1 MFTVKATYRN
11 ETRKFSFSGTVLF
24 PTYEEL
30 YQQLYRIFPIS
41 HNYYLSKLIFSPD
54 ASKPSRILIGKE
66 VHNAEEYSTRI
77 APLRRRWPNPLLRF
91 SIFDETLHKVPSA
104 TVEDSEKVPS
114 PLSLM
119 AIPPPPVL
127 LPTPAPPNLSSTS
140 SFDRRFQE
148 FLSSKAAHLPP
159 PSSRPLPTL
168 EHPSFLTP
176 PISPSFI
183 PPPPPIIF
191 REPPVLNGHPSPSSL
206 LSFARQAA
214 SPQPCCSVAKGKSE
228 IETLFVSFRKDIDR
242 IILNTFGDCNASAQ
256 VDTFHY
262 QTPFGAGISNKTP
275 HASSEASCNTTNVS
289 TEPSSSRQCFV
300 CRNEFSG
307 SWYGCVKCQWHYV
320 CPSCFSKSGAM
331 HTFSFGPTHVVQ
343 QCEAAP
349 SIAITPSAAE
359 IPTESQSTG
368 TELVDADPMQRP
380 SVIHR
385 NIVCDSC
392 NEIIVGV
399 RRKCLDCPDYDL
411 CTPCIESGAAERHN
425 SFHEFFDIE
434 TPGRVFVHTVFS
446 GSGERD
452 ASPISRNATADN
464 PRTFAATSVSTIEA
478 IRHCA
483 ACNMCDSPIVGDR
496 FKCVNCP
503 DFDTCSDCFKITK
516 EQHPYHGFVRVSKTS
531 DLMMRNAV
539 TNTAIHYA
547 TCDSAPPACR
557 KTIRGVRYKCMHPS
571 CPDFDLCQ
579 NCEALPIPV
588 HPSIH
593 PLLKMKT
600 PDTVVPTVYRVG
612 MTNLIH
618 SRRTSQG
625 NTPPQTLGPRPPK
638 SLPVSVSHAS
648 EISVKKEQQPSLVVP
663 ESLSPLAIL
672 AQCDDCVSANPV
684 GPWGYGLSPAK
695 SPQSPLSPA
704 PKCEEPPSSPTKLS
718 VSSCYQAARPVES
731 QQPSVVDREQSTPP
745 DSNLAQTI
753 DRPSAEVNSPPLDL
767 NPSLDIFREVWPKV
781 NWEMKHLTEARQSE
795 VDPSGSVADSDEAIE
810 NHWGRIV
817 EQTNSLAKTA
827 RLEESAESFLKEV
840 SPAIPTLSFD
850 IPPVIVPRFSADKD
864 LAALLRG
871 FRTPSPVA
879 SEAPAPSSI
888 TFSTLPDSAMDEQAA
903 VLPSQEQQ
911 QALITSLSCAF
922 VSDTTVPDGQI
933 FPPGAEFV
941 KSWRMLNNGEK
952 PWPEMTEIHFVAGE
966 SFAPEADS
974 SMVFKVGRVDPG
986 EALDVWTG
994 DLKAPDAP
1002 GRYVSYWKLTDG
1014 AGQRFGAN
1022 IWIDVTVI
1030 EPRQSA
1036 DEADDHSL
1044 ASSSMVMPK
1053 SSSDNRSAPSV
1064 GPLGHLFEPSYPST
1078 SKPTTD
1084 GTDDGASDGSSVSLV
1099 SVPSSDD
1106 YGSDWQDTH
1115 SQSEN
1120 LEYVVL
1126 YDSNGSEDE

>member
-54 ASKPSRILIGKE
+54 VSKTSRILIGKE
-66 VHNAEEYSTRI
+66 VHNAEEYNTRI

-91 SIFDETLHKVPSA
+91 SIFDETPHKAPSA
-104 TVEDSEKVPS
+104 TVEDSPEVLN
-114 PLSLM
+114 PLSFM
-119 AIPPPPVL
+119 AIPPPPTL
-127 LPTPAPPNLSSTS
+127 LSTPAPPNLSSAS
-140 SFDRRFQE
+140 SFDTRFQE
-148 FLSSKAAHLPP
+148 FLSFKAAHPPP

-168 EHPSFLTP
+168 EAVSFIAP
-176 PISPSFI
+176 QISPSFI
-183 PPPPPIIF
+183 SPPPPIIF
-191 REPPVLNGHPSPSSL
+191 SEPPAPSRHPSLPSLPSL
-206 LSFARQAA
+206 SYQAA
-214 SPQPCCSVAKGKSE
+214 SPKSCCSVAKGKSE
-228 IETLFVSFRKDIDR
+228 METLLTSFRKDIDR
-242 IILNTFGDCNASAQ
+242 IILDTFGECNASAQ
-256 VDTFHY
+256 VDTSHR
-262 QTPFGAGISNKTP
+262 QTPFGAGTSNEAP
-275 HASSEASCNTTNVS
+275 HASSEASFNTMNVS
-289 TEPSSSRQCFV
+289 MEPLSSHWCFV

-307 SWYGCVKCQWHYV
+307 SWYGCVKCPWHYV

-343 QCEAAP
+343 QHETVP

-359 IPTESQSTG
+359 ISAESQSTG
-368 TELVDADPMQRP
+368 TELVDAEPRQNP
-380 SVIHR
+380 PVIHQ
-385 NIVCDSC
+385 NILCDNC
-392 NEIIVGV
+392 NEVIVGV

-425 SFHEFFDIE
+425 PFHEFFDIE
-434 TPGRVFVHTVFS
+434 IPGRVLVHTVFS
-446 GSGERD
+446 GSGERGV
-452 ASPISRNATADN
+452 SPNSGSAIADS
-464 PRTFAATSVSTIEA
+464 PRTSAATPVSTIET

-483 ACNMCDSPIVGDR
+483 ACNLCDSPIVGDR

-503 DFDTCSDCFKITK
+503 DFDTCANCFKITG
-516 EQHPYHGFVRVSKTS
+516 EQHPYHGFVRVSKPS
-531 DLMMRNAV
+531 DLVMRNAV
-539 TNTAIHYA
+539 TNRTTHYA
-547 TCDSAPPACR
+547 TCDACR
-557 KTIRGVRYKCMHPS
+557 ETIRGVRYKCMHPS

-600 PDTVVPTVYRVG
+600 PDTVIPTVYRVG

-625 NTPPQTLGPRPPK
+625 STPPETFKPRPPK
-638 SLPVSVSHAS
+638 SPSVSVSRTS
-648 EISVKKEQQPSLVVP
+648 EISVKKEEEPSLVP

-672 AQCDDCVSANPV
+672 AQCPDCSVTPNC
-684 GPWGYGLSPAK
+684 K
-695 SPQSPLSPA
+695 
-704 PKCEEPPSSPTKLS
+704 EPSSSPTELS
-718 VSSCYQAARPVES
+718 TSPCYQVIRPVES
-731 QQPSVVDREQSTPP
+731 QKPSIVDREQSTSPY
-745 DSNLAQTI
+745 SNLVQTI
-753 DRPSAEVNSPPLDL
+753 DRSSVKVNSPPLDL
-767 NPSLDIFREVWPKV
+767 NPSLDIFHEVWPKV
-781 NWEMKHLTEARQSE
+781 NREMKHLTEARQIE
-795 VDPSGSVADSDEAIE
+795 VNSLSSVADLGKAIE
-810 NHWGRIV
+810 TDLGKLAESTTSPVKGICPTESV
-817 EQTNSLAKTA
+817 DSLLK
-827 RLEESAESFLKEV
+827 EESPV
-840 SPAIPTLSFD
+840 IPTLSFD
-850 IPPVIVPRFSADKD
+850 VPPMDFAG
-864 LAALLRG
+864 LLRG

-879 SEAPAPSSI
+879 SKAPAPSST
-888 TFSTLPDSAMDEQAA
+888 TFSSLPDNVTDVIDEQATTT
-903 VLPSQEQQ
+903 PSLEQQ
-911 QALITSLSCAF
+911 QAGITPFSCAF
-922 VSDTTVPDGQI
+922 VSDTTVPSGQI

-941 KSWRMLNNGEK
+941 KSWRMLNDGDK
-952 PWPEMTEIHFVAGE
+952 AWPETTQIHFVAGE
-966 SFAPEADS
+966 SFSPGADS
-974 SMVFKVGRVDPG
+974 SLIVKVGRVDPG

-1014 AGQRFGAN
+1014 TGEMFGPSV
-1022 IWIDVTVI
+1022 WIDVTVT

-1036 DEADDHSL
+1036 DEADDDSL

-1053 SSSDNRSAPSV
+1053 SSDNRSAHSV
-1064 GPLGHLFEPSYPST
+1064 GALGHLFEPSYPPT

-1115 SQSEN
+1115 SQPEN

>member
-54 ASKPSRILIGKE
+54 ASQPSRILIGKE

-91 SIFDETLHKVPSA
+91 SIFDETPHKAPSA
-104 TVEDSEKVPS
+104 TVEDSREVS
-114 PLSLM
+114 APLSFM
-119 AIPPPPVL
+119 AIPPPPTL
-127 LPTPAPPNLSSTS
+127 MPTLAPPNLVPTK
-140 SFDRRFQE
+140 SFDTRFQE
-148 FLSSKAAHLPP
+148 FLSFKAAHPPP

-168 EHPSFLTP
+168 ERSSTLTSQ
-176 PISPSFI
+176 ISPSFT
-183 PPPPPIIF
+183 PPPPIIF
-191 REPPVLNGHPSPSSL
+191 QEPHRHPSSPSLPSL
-206 LSFARQAA
+206 SPRAA
-214 SPQPCCSVAKGKSE
+214 SPKPCCSITKGKSE
-228 IETLFVSFRKDIDR
+228 METLLISFRQDIDR
-242 IILNTFGDCNASAQ
+242 IILDTFGQCNASAQ
-256 VDTFHY
+256 VDTSHR
-262 QTPFGAGISNKTP
+262 QTPLGSGISNEAHT
-275 HASSEASCNTTNVS
+275 SSEASCNTS
-289 TEPSSSRQCFV
+289 TESTSSHWCFV

-307 SWYGCVKCQWHYV
+307 SWYGCVKCPWHYV
-320 CPSCFSKSGAM
+320 CPNCFSKSGAM
-331 HTFSFGPTHVVQ
+331 HTFSFGPAHVVQ
-343 QCEAAP
+343 QREAVP

-359 IPTESQSTG
+359 IPAESQPAG
-368 TELVDADPMQRP
+368 TELVDAQPNQHSP
-380 SVIHR
+380 VIHR

-411 CTPCIESGAAERHN
+411 CTPCLESGAAQSHN
-425 SFHEFFDIE
+425 PFHEFFDIE
-434 TPGRVFVHTVFS
+434 TPGRVLVHTVFS

-452 ASPISRNATADN
+452 TSPNSRSATADG
-464 PRTFAATSVSTIEA
+464 PLTSAATSASTSET

-503 DFDTCSDCFKITK
+503 DFDTCADCFKITG
-516 EQHPYHGFVRVSKTS
+516 EQHPHHGFVRVSKPN

-539 TNTAIHYA
+539 TNTATFYA
-547 TCDSAPPACR
+547 TCDSCR
-557 KTIRGVRYKCMHPS
+557 KPIRGVRYKCMHPS

-600 PDTVVPTVYRVG
+600 PDTVIPTVYRVG
-612 MTNLIH
+612 MTKLH

-625 NTPPQTLGPRPPK
+625 STPPHTFEPRLPKPP
-638 SLPVSVSHAS
+638 LVSVSRTSS
-648 EISVKKEQQPSLVVP
+648 EVSVKKEREPSLVVL

-672 AQCDDCVSANPV
+672 AQCPDCVSENSV
-684 GPWGYGLSPAK
+684 GPWGYGLTPAK
-695 SPQSPLSPA
+695 LLQSPQSPVPNY
-704 PKCEEPPSSPTKLS
+704 EEPSLSPTKLS
-718 VSSCYQAARPVES
+718 VSSVSSCYQAVRPVES
-731 QQPSVVDREQSTPP
+731 QQPFAVEREQSTSPY
-745 DSNLAQTI
+745 SNLSRTI

-781 NWEMKHLTEARQSE
+781 NREMKHLTEARQSE
-795 VDPSGSVADSDEAIE
+795 VNSPSSVADSDEVVE
-810 NHWGRIV
+810 TDLGRLA
-817 EQTNSLAKTA
+817 EPTNSPLKAI
-827 RLEESAESFLKEV
+827 RPEESAESLLKDV

-850 IPPVIVPRFSADKD
+850 GPPMD

-871 FRTPSPVA
+871 FRTPSPI
-879 SEAPAPSSI
+879 APELLAPSSTTFPSFPSSVIDDQI
-888 TFSTLPDSAMDEQAA
+888 TTT
-903 VLPSQEQQ
+903 PSPEQQ
-911 QALITSLSCAF
+911 QAQITPLSCVF

-941 KSWRMLNNGEK
+941 KSWRMLNDGVL
-952 PWPEMTEIHFVAGE
+952 PWPETTEIHFVAGE
-966 SFAPEADS
+966 SFSPEADS
-974 SMVFKVGRVDPG
+974 SMIVKVGRVDPG

-1002 GRYVSYWKLTDG
+1002 GRYVSYWNLTDG
-1014 AGQRFGAN
+1014 AGQRFGPN
-1022 IWIDVTVI
+1022 VWIDVTVA

-1036 DEADDHSL
+1036 DEADDLSL

-1053 SSSDNRSAPSV
+1053 SSSDNRSAHSV
-1064 GPLGHLFEPSYPST
+1064 GPVDHLFEPSYPST

-1115 SQSEN
+1115 SQPEN

>member
-11 ETRKFSFSGTVLF
+11 ETRKFSFSETVLF

-91 SIFDETLHKVPSA
+91 FIFDETPHKVPSA
-104 TVEDSEKVPS
+104 TVQDSREASS
-114 PLSLM
+114 PLSFM

-127 LPTPAPPNLSSTS
+127 LSTPASLDLSPTS
-140 SFDRRFQE
+140 SFDTRSQE
-148 FLSSKAAHLPP
+148 FLAFKAAHLSPP
-159 PSSRPLPTL
+159 SRPLLSLKRPNFL
-168 EHPSFLTP
+168 APPILPSFV
-176 PISPSFI
+176 

-191 REPPVLNGHPSPSSL
+191 QEPPALSRHPSLPS
-206 LSFARQAA
+206 LSPKVA
-214 SPQPCCSVAKGKSE
+214 SQPCCSVTKGKSE
-228 IETLFVSFRKDIDR
+228 MATLLASFRKDIDR
-242 IILNTFGDCNASAQ
+242 IMLDTFGECNAPAQ
-256 VDTFHY
+256 VDTPC
-262 QTPFGAGISNKTP
+262 QTPFGVGISNETP
-275 HASSEASCNTTNVS
+275 HASSEALGNTMNLS
-289 TEPSSSRQCFV
+289 TVPPSSCFV

-307 SWYGCVKCQWHYV
+307 SWYGCVKCPWHYI

-331 HTFSFGPTHVVQ
+331 HTFSFGPTHIVQ
-343 QCEAAP
+343 QREAAP

-359 IPTESQSTG
+359 IPAESQSTR
-368 TELVDADPMQRP
+368 TELVDAESNQRSP
-380 SVIHR
+380 VIHR

-392 NEIIVGV
+392 NEIIVGI
-399 RRKCLDCPDYDL
+399 RHKCLDCPDYDL
-411 CTPCIESGAAERHN
+411 CTPCIETGATEMHN

-434 TPGRVFVHTVFS
+434 TPGQVFVHTVFS

-452 ASPISRNATADN
+452 ASPVGRNTATDNSR
-464 PRTFAATSVSTIEA
+464 AATPAST

-503 DFDTCSDCFKITK
+503 DFDTCADCFKITG
-516 EQHPYHGFVRVSKTS
+516 EQHPYHGFVRVRKTS
-531 DLMMRNAV
+531 DLMMRNAM
-539 TNTAIHYA
+539 TNMTTHYA
-547 TCDSAPPACR
+547 TCNSCR

-600 PDTVVPTVYRVG
+600 PDTIIPTVYRVG

-618 SRRTSQG
+618 TRRTSQG
-625 NTPPQTLGPRPPK
+625 STPPRALEPRPPK
-638 SLPVSVSHAS
+638 SPPVSVSRTS
-648 EISVKKEQQPSLVVP
+648 SDISVKKEQELFHVVS

-672 AQCDDCVSANPV
+672 AQCPDCVNASSV
-684 GPWGYGLSPAK
+684 GPWGYGLTPAK
-695 SPQSPLSPA
+695 LPQSPQSHA
-704 PKCEEPPSSPTKLS
+704 PNCEDLPSSPTTLN
-718 VSSCYQAARPVES
+718 VSSDCQAVRPVES
-731 QQPSVVDREQSTPP
+731 QQPSAVDHEQSTSLHS
-745 DSNLAQTI
+745 DMIQTI
-753 DRPSAEVNSPPLDL
+753 DRSSTEVNPPPPDL
-767 NPSLDIFREVWPKV
+767 SPSLDIFREIWPKV
-781 NWEMKHLTEARQSE
+781 NREMKHLSEARRSE
-795 VDPSGSVADSDEAIE
+795 VDLPSSVANSDRAIE
-810 NHWGRIV
+810 TDLGKLA
-817 EQTNSLAKTA
+817 ESTNSLAKA
-827 RLEESAESFLKEV
+827 IRPKGSVESLLKEI
-840 SPAIPTLSFD
+840 SPTIPTLSFD
-850 IPPVIVPRFSADKD
+850 VPPMIEPLFSADRD

-871 FRTPSPVA
+871 FRTPSPVT
-879 SEAPAPSSI
+879 SEAPAAFST
-888 TFSTLPDSAMDEQAA
+888 TFSALPDSVVDEQAA
-903 VLPSQEQQ
+903 TTPSPKQQ
-911 QALITSLSCAF
+911 QAPITSLSSAF

-941 KSWRMLNNGEK
+941 KSWRMLNDGER
-952 PWPEMTEIHFVAGE
+952 PWPETTEIHFVAGE
-966 SFAPEADS
+966 SFSPEADS
-974 SMVFKVGRVDPG
+974 SMVVKVGRVDPG
-986 EALDVWTG
+986 KALDVWTG

-1002 GRYVSYWKLTDG
+1002 GRYVSYWKMTDG

-1022 IWIDVTVI
+1022 IWIDVTVT

-1053 SSSDNRSAPSV
+1053 SSSDNRSAHSV
-1064 GPLGHLFEPSYPST
+1064 GPLGHLFEPSYPAT

-1084 GTDDGASDGSSVSLV
+1084 VTDDGASDGSSISLV

-1115 SQSEN
+1115 SQPEN

>member
-11 ETRKFSFSGTVLF
+11 ETRKFSFSGTVSF

-30 YQQLYRIFPIS
+30 HQQLYRIFPIS

-54 ASKPSRILIGKE
+54 ASKPSRILIGRE
-66 VHNAEEYSTRI
+66 VHNAEEYNIRI

-91 SIFDETLHKVPSA
+91 SIFDDTPHKVPSA
-104 TVEDSEKVPS
+104 MVEDSREVPS
-114 PLSLM
+114 PLSFM
-119 AIPPPPVL
+119 AIPPPPTL
-127 LPTPAPPNLSSTS
+127 LPTPAPTS
-140 SFDRRFQE
+140 SFDTRFQE
-148 FLSSKAAHLPP
+148 LSFKAAHLPP

-168 EHPSFLTP
+168 ECPSVFTP

-183 PPPPPIIF
+183 SPPPPIIF
-191 REPPVLNGHPSPSSL
+191 GEPPAHPSLPSLPSL
-206 LSFARQAA
+206 SAQAA
-214 SPQPCCSVAKGKSE
+214 SPHPCCSVAKGKSE
-228 IETLFVSFRKDIDR
+228 MKILLASFKKDIDR
-242 IILNTFGDCNASAQ
+242 IMLDTFGECNASAQ
-256 VDTFHY
+256 VDTSHR
-262 QTPFGAGISNKTP
+262 QTPFGEISNEAP
-275 HASSEASCNTTNVS
+275 HALSGASCNITNVS
-289 TEPSSSRQCFV
+289 MEPPSSHWCFV

-307 SWYGCVKCQWHYV
+307 SWYGCVKCPWHYV
-320 CPSCFSKSGAM
+320 CPSCFSKSGAV

-343 QCEAAP
+343 QHEAAP

-359 IPTESQSTG
+359 VPAESQSTG
-368 TELVDADPMQRP
+368 TELVDAEPDQR
-380 SVIHR
+380 SLVIHR
-385 NIVCDSC
+385 NIACDSC

-399 RRKCLDCPDYDL
+399 RCKCLDCPDYDL
-411 CTPCIESGAAERHN
+411 CKPCIESGAAERHN
-425 SFHEFFDIE
+425 SFHAFFDIE

-452 ASPISRNATADN
+452 ASPNNRNATADS
-464 PRTFAATSVSTIEA
+464 PRTFTATPET

-503 DFDTCSDCFKITK
+503 DFDTCANCFKITG

-531 DLMMRNAV
+531 DLMVTVLFLVKRNPSHILKMRNAV
-539 TNTAIHYA
+539 TNTATHYA
-547 TCDSAPPACR
+547 TCDSCR

-618 SRRTSQG
+618 SQRTSQG
-625 NTPPQTLGPRPPK
+625 STLPQALESRPPK
-638 SLPVSVSHAS
+638 SPPISVSRTSS
-648 EISVKKEQQPSLVVP
+648 EISVKKEQEP
-663 ESLSPLAIL
+663 SLSPLAIL
-672 AQCDDCVSANPV
+672 AQCPDCVSANSV
-684 GPWGYGLSPAK
+684 GPWGYGLTPAK
-695 SPQSPLSPA
+695 LPQFPQSPA
-704 PKCEEPPSSPTKLS
+704 PNCEEPSSSPTQIS
-718 VSSCYQAARPVES
+718 VSSCYQDVRPVEF
-731 QQPSVVDREQSTPP
+731 QQPSAVDREQSTSPF
-745 DSNLAQTI
+745 SNLAQMI
-753 DRPSAEVNSPPLDL
+753 NRPSAETNSPPLNS

-781 NWEMKHLTEARQSE
+781 NREMKHLTEARRSE
-795 VDPSGSVADSDEAIE
+795 VDSPSFVVDSDEAIE
-810 NHWGRIV
+810 TNLGKLA
-817 EQTNSLAKTA
+817 ESTNSLFKSI
-827 RLEESAESFLKEV
+827 RPEESAESLLKEA
-840 SPAIPTLSFD
+840 SPAIPTLSLGV
-850 IPPVIVPRFSADKD
+850 PPMVEPLFFADRD

-879 SEAPAPSSI
+879 SEARAPSST
-888 TFSTLPDSAMDEQAA
+888 TFSALPDSVMDEQAA
-903 VLPSQEQQ
+903 ATPSPEQQ
-911 QALITSLSCAF
+911 QAQITPLSCAF
-922 VSDTTVPDGQI
+922 VSDTTVPVGQI

-941 KSWRMLNNGEK
+941 KSWRMLNDGEK
-952 PWPEMTEIHFVAGE
+952 PWPETTEIHFVAGE
-966 SFAPEADS
+966 SFSPEADS
-974 SMVFKVGRVDPG
+974 SVIVKVGRVDPG
-986 EALDVWTG
+986 EALDVWTS
-994 DLKAPDAP
+994 DLKAPDVP
-1002 GRYVSYWKLTDG
+1002 GRYVSYWQLTDG
-1014 AGQRFGAN
+1014 AGQRFGAS
-1022 IWIDVTVI
+1022 IWIDVTVT

-1053 SSSDNRSAPSV
+1053 SSSDNRSAHSV

-1126 YDSNGSEDE
+1126 YGSNDSEDE

>member
-1 MFTVKATYRN
+1 M
-11 ETRKFSFSGTVLF
+11 
-24 PTYEEL
+24 
-30 YQQLYRIFPIS
+30 
-41 HNYYLSKLIFSPD
+41 
-54 ASKPSRILIGKE
+54 
-66 VHNAEEYSTRI
+66 
-77 APLRRRWPNPLLRF
+77 
-91 SIFDETLHKVPSA
+91 ETLLA
-104 TVEDSEKVPS
+104 
-114 PLSLM
+114 
-119 AIPPPPVL
+119 
-127 LPTPAPPNLSSTS
+127 
-140 SFDRRFQE
+140 SF
-148 FLSSKAAHLPP
+148 K
-159 PSSRPLPTL
+159 
-168 EHPSFLTP
+168 
-176 PISPSFI
+176 
-183 PPPPPIIF
+183 
-191 REPPVLNGHPSPSSL
+191 
-206 LSFARQAA
+206 
-214 SPQPCCSVAKGKSE
+214 
-228 IETLFVSFRKDIDR
+228 KDIDR
-242 IILNTFGDCNASAQ
+242 IMLNTFGECNASTQ
-256 VDTFHY
+256 VGAHR
-262 QTPFGAGISNKTP
+262 QTPFGVGISNEAP
-275 HASSEASCNTTNVS
+275 HASSEASCNITNIS
-289 TEPSSSRQCFV
+289 MKPPSSHWCFV

-307 SWYGCVKCQWHYV
+307 SWYGCVKCPWHYV

-343 QCEAAP
+343 QHEAAP

-359 IPTESQSTG
+359 VPAESQSTG
-368 TELVDADPMQRP
+368 TELVDAEPNQCP

-385 NIVCDSC
+385 NVVCDSC

-434 TPGRVFVHTVFS
+434 TPGRVIVHTVFS
-446 GSGERD
+446 GSEERD
-452 ASPISRNATADN
+452 TSTNSRNATADS
-464 PRTFAATSVSTIEA
+464 PPTFAATPET

-503 DFDTCSDCFKITK
+503 DFDTCANCFKITG
-516 EQHPYHGFVRVSKTS
+516 EQHPYHGFVRVSKPS

-539 TNTAIHYA
+539 TNAAAHYA
-547 TCDSAPPACR
+547 TCDSCR

-600 PDTVVPTVYRVG
+600 PDTVIPTVYRVG
-612 MTNLIH
+612 MTDLIH

-625 NTPPQTLGPRPPK
+625 STLPQALESRPPK
-638 SLPVSVSHAS
+638 SLPVSVSRTSS
-648 EISVKKEQQPSLVVP
+648 EISVKKEQRPSLALF

-672 AQCDDCVSANPV
+672 EQCPGCVSANSV
-684 GPWGYGLSPAK
+684 GPWGYGLTPAK
-695 SPQSPLSPA
+695 LPQSPQSPA
-704 PKCEEPPSSPTKLS
+704 PNCEEPSSSPTQLS
-718 VSSCYQAARPVES
+718 VSSCYQAVRPVKS
-731 QQPSVVDREQSTPP
+731 QPSAADREQSTSPY
-745 DSNLAQTI
+745 SNLAQTI
-753 DRPSAEVNSPPLDL
+753 NRPSAEANPPPLDL

-781 NWEMKHLTEARQSE
+781 NREMKHLTEARRSE
-795 VDPSGSVADSDEAIE
+795 VDSPSSVADSDKAIE
-810 NHWGRIV
+810 TNLGKLA
-817 EQTNSLAKTA
+817 ESTNSLFKLI
-827 RLEESAESFLKEV
+827 RPEESAESLLTEV
-840 SPAIPTLSFD
+840 SPAIPALSFD
-850 IPPVIVPRFSADKD
+850 VPPMVEPLFSADRD

-879 SEAPAPSSI
+879 SQERALSST
-888 TFSTLPDSAMDEQAA
+888 TFSALPDSVMDEQAVA
-903 VLPSQEQQ
+903 TPSPEQQ
-911 QALITSLSCAF
+911 QAQFAPLSCAF

-941 KSWRMLNNGEK
+941 KSWRMLNDGEK
-952 PWPEMTEIHFVAGE
+952 PWPETTQIRFVAGE
-966 SFAPEADS
+966 SFSSETDS
-974 SMVFKVGRVDPG
+974 SMVVKVGRVDPG

-1002 GRYVSYWKLTDG
+1002 GRYVSYWQLTDG
-1014 AGQRFGAN
+1014 AGQMLSAN
-1022 IWIDVTVI
+1022 IWIDVTVT

-1036 DEADDHSL
+1036 DEADEHSL
-1044 ASSSMVMPK
+1044 ASSSMIMPK
-1053 SSSDNRSAPSV
+1053 SSSDNRSAHSV

-1115 SQSEN
+1115 SQPEN

-1126 YDSNGSEDE
+1126 YDSNDSEDE